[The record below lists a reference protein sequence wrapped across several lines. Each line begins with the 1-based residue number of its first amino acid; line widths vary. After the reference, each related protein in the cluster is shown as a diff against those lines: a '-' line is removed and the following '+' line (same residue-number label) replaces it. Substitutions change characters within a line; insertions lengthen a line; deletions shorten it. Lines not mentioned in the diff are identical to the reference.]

1 MEDAHP
7 IVFFNARK
15 LKDTRPSREEILQY
29 TILDQNVGDAFHQE
43 TGIFTSP
50 YSGVYL
56 FSVQTSTYH
65 NKWSRVKLIVEG
77 TEVLSVSNY
86 NGATSY
92 TTTSGSS
99 VQRLEI
105 GDRVWVE
112 QDRTDGDQ
120 YTDGPTHGWNQFSGV
135 LLYKII

>member
-1 MEDAHP
+1 MGDARP

-15 LKDTRPSREEILQY
+15 LKNTRPSKETILQY

-43 TGIFTSP
+43 TGIFKSP

-56 FSVQTSTYH
+56 FSVQISTAG
-65 NKWSRVKLIVEG
+65 NKWGRVKLVVEG
-77 TEVLSVSNY
+77 TEVLSVTNY

-92 TTTSGSS
+92 STTSGST

-112 QDRTDGDQ
+112 QDRFDGDE
-120 YTDGPTHGWNQFSGV
+120 YRDGLYYGWNQYSGV
-135 LLYKII
+135 LLYKM